1 MKNNILWAFLFFA
14 FTAKSQNQ
22 RFIYDVQY
30 KKDSTSHILT
40 KENYILDI
48 IKNDVL
54 YYTRDFFVADSLISN
69 NIPFPKDIKLNTS
82 NIISHQ
88 IGNNSFDEYD
98 LFENTVLKLQTSSS
112 QNWKLTEEKKQIKNI
127 TLQKATTYWGGRNW
141 IAWFTPEIP
150 LQEGPYKFHGLP
162 GLIVE
167 IYDAKNNYKFEL
179 VKIIQIKQIVNNQF
193 ITMSK
198 QMSIPVTWEKYKET
212 KLKYY
217 ASPISFIRN
226 GAPTGKN
233 DQFYLNDGTI
243 VNAGNLKEIN
253 QNLRNN
259 IKKYNNPIELD
270 KAIQYP

>member
-112 QNWKLTEEKKQIKNI
+112 QNWKLTEEKKTDKKHHFTKSYHLLGRKKLDCMVHTRN
-127 TLQKATTYWGGRNW
+127 TSTGG
-141 IAWFTPEIP
+141 P
-150 LQEGPYKFHGLP
+150 LQ
-162 GLIVE
+162 ISW
-167 IYDAKNNYKFEL
+167 
-179 VKIIQIKQIVNNQF
+179 
-193 ITMSK
+193 ITRSD
-198 QMSIPVTWEKYKET
+198 
-212 KLKYY
+212 
-217 ASPISFIRN
+217 R
-226 GAPTGKN
+226 
-233 DQFYLNDGTI
+233 
-243 VNAGNLKEIN
+243 GNI
-253 QNLRNN
+253 
-259 IKKYNNPIELD
+259 
-270 KAIQYP
+270 